1 MSHIR
6 TGKRVFQAE
15 KASSSEEKMSLPAR
29 SSDRRQATVTEGK
42 CGTRRGCPG
51 RRKPDKVSCVCHS
64 KDFGFYSTDAC
75 PSLQGVPISKAC
87 RFGLTAHHPILFSV
101 LLNNES

>member
-1 MSHIR
+1 
-6 TGKRVFQAE
+6 
-15 KASSSEEKMSLPAR
+15 MSLPAR